1 MKLSNRP
8 TRIHTPARRI
18 MFFLCAVCLILSA
31 RGLAPAQTSSTSAVS
46 GRVVDSRGDGVAGA
60 EVELRQV
67 ATGLVR
73 KQTSNGLGHYVFSP
87 VLPGEYALGVRMQG
101 FRQSFISDLKIEV
114 AKSYSFDVR
123 LEVGDVSETVNI
135 NASGSIELQKTDATI
150 GSVVPGKSLLA
161 LPSLERSAVEFLT
174 LQAGTIPE
182 AGDGDNGARGGAVAG
197 ARTDQSTFTLDGID
211 ITENS
216 TGGGAGFR
224 TMIPVPVESVEEF
237 RVAVTNPNASFA
249 RSSGGQVSLVGRR
262 GSNEFHGA
270 AYWYHQNDNLNAN
283 SWTNNRSGIPE
294 AESKDNRYGFRLGGP
309 VRSERAFFFLN
320 YEGRNFPRAFDVVR
334 IVPTDTL
341 RRGIIR
347 LRDNAG
353 RIVSY
358 DLASSTLCAPGNNRL
373 CDPRRLGIS
382 PSVAALWAQLPQG
395 NDTASGD
402 GLNTIGWRSTAVA
415 PLENDYVVSRF
426 DYSLTPS
433 WLLNASATYA
443 RRLSTLGGANGLRQQ
458 LDIRDGR
465 AVFTG
470 DAPLRGQNVTL
481 GLNGSLTPT
490 FNSSFKF
497 GWTRDR
503 QASDNI
509 NPSVAAN
516 LLAIPGTDTNAGRVA
531 LNIGGGNLD
540 QLLSEPID
548 VDNQR
553 ARSQSND
560 NESFQFIYDGT
571 WVKGSH
577 AAQFGL
583 NARHIIT
590 RHVRNDKVAG
600 SLASLVADVFRG
612 SNILI
617 PNTSRPPTC
626 SAPGQA
632 NCIRANDVGQWDSLF
647 AATTGMVDTI
657 SVLTVRDA
665 DLNPLPFGT
674 PLSADTTNNAYDFYL
689 QDTWQL
695 RPTLALTLGLSYGW
709 QRPPSNKSGQQTRMI
724 NAATGE
730 PLTYLNYIEPR
741 REAAL
746 RGEIYNPRIGFQ
758 PVNAAGGELF
768 ETDWNNFAPRV
779 AVAWNPSFKGGF
791 FERLFG
797 DRRTVLRGG
806 FAVLYDRI
814 NTFESVI
821 IPMLG
826 VGFNQTISLRAPA
839 CNATGAGGAG
849 CNTTA
854 GSPAPASVFRV
865 GVDGTLPLPVLPA
878 VGLPFIPSQ
887 PFGETLSFQIDPDFD
902 VGENYSFD
910 LTIQRELPRGLVFEL
925 GWIGRLGRKLPTSV
939 NFNSSPYF
947 QLDARSGQTFA
958 QAFDAVAGLL
968 RAGQPAASIPAQP
981 WFQNNMPGG
990 TSRVINGNEANF
1002 INGNVSNIFQTID
1015 LARLAN
1021 NLTPFNNLQSQ
1032 TAFVRT
1038 SIGRSNY
1045 HALALILRKRLSR
1058 AFVVDFN
1065 YTFSKSLD
1073 QSSAPQNST
1082 NAMQNAFAP
1091 DFDYGP
1097 SDFDRTHNFN
1107 GYFLYELPAGRGR
1120 LLDAGR
1126 VLDKFIGGW
1135 SLAGIFRAASGLPL
1149 VVSQGVSALGGGTTL
1164 VAASGAIPLSDPGS
1178 LNTGVHAGVNGSN
1191 NVGTN
1196 GAPSTNGSGINLF
1209 NDPEAAFNNFRRIL
1223 VSQDGR
1229 SGRSNP
1235 LRGFSMWNLDLS
1247 LAKTTQLSEQ
1257 VDARFSLDFFNVF
1270 NHPIFSNPT
1279 LDLSNP
1285 RNFGVVTQQTIPTR
1299 RESSSR
1305 WIQFGLRLEF

>member
-1 MKLSNRP
+1 
-8 TRIHTPARRI
+8 
-18 MFFLCAVCLILSA
+18 MFFLCAVFLVLNAQTI
-31 RGLAPAQTSSTSAVS
+31 APAQTSSTSAVS
-46 GRVVDSRGDGVAGA
+46 GRIIDSHGDGVAAA
-60 EVELRQV
+60 EVELRNV
-67 ATGLVR
+67 ATGHVR
-73 KQTSNGLGHYVFSP
+73 QHASNSLGHYVFSP
-87 VLPGEYALGVRMQG
+87 VLPGEYALGVRMRG
-101 FRQSFISDLKIEV
+101 FRQASVSNLKIEV

-123 LEVGDVSETVNI
+123 LEVGDVSETVNVV
-135 NASGSIELQKTDATI
+135 AGARIELQKTDATI
-150 GSVVPGKSLLA
+150 GNVVQGKSLLA

-174 LQAGTIPE
+174 LQPGTTPE
-182 AGDGDNGARGGAVAG
+182 AGDGDMGNRGGAVTG

-237 RVAVTNPNASFA
+237 RVGVTNSNASFA
-249 RSSGGQVSLVGRR
+249 RSSGGQVALVGRR

-309 VRSERAFFFLN
+309 LRHDRAFFFVN
-320 YEGRNFPRAFDVVR
+320 YEGRNFPRAFDVTR
-334 IVPTDTL
+334 IVPTESL

-358 DLASSTLCAPGNNRL
+358 DLATTALCSPAGNRQ

-382 PSVAALWAQLPQG
+382 PSVAALWSLLPQG
-395 NDTASGD
+395 NDAGSGD
-402 GLNTIGWRSTAVA
+402 GLNTTGFRSTAVA
-415 PLENDYVVSRF
+415 PLENDYFVSRF
-426 DYSLTPS
+426 DYALTPR
-433 WLLNASATYA
+433 WAVNASATYA

-458 LDIRDGR
+458 LDIRDGNR

-470 DAPLRGQNVTL
+470 DAPLRGQNATL
-481 GLNGSLTPT
+481 GLNGSLTPN
-490 FNSSFKF
+490 FNHSFKF

-509 NPSVAAN
+509 SPSVAAN
-516 LLAIPGTDTNAGRVA
+516 LLAIPGTDTPAGRVA

-548 VDNQR
+548 VDSQR
-553 ARSQSND
+553 ARTQSND
-560 NESFQFIYDGT
+560 NESLQLIYDGAL
-571 WVKGSH
+571 VKGNH
-577 AAQFGL
+577 TTQFGL
-583 NARHIIT
+583 NARRVST
-590 RHVRNDKVAG
+590 RHLRNDKVAG

-626 SAPGQA
+626 STPNQT
-632 NCIRANDVGQWDSLF
+632 NCLRASDVGQWDALF
-647 AATTGMVDTI
+647 AATTGMIDTI

-665 DLNPLPFGT
+665 DLHTLPFGT
-674 PLSADTTNNAYDFYL
+674 PLSADTTHNAYDFYL

-695 RPTLALTLGLSYGW
+695 RPTLSLSLGLSYGW
-709 QRPPSNKSGQQTRMI
+709 QRPPVDESGRQTRMI
-724 NAATGE
+724 DAATGE
-730 PLTYLNYIEPR
+730 PLTYANYIEPR

-746 RGEIYNPRIGFQ
+746 RGEIYNPSIGFQ
-758 PVNAAGGELF
+758 PINAAGGQLF
-768 ETDWNNFAPRV
+768 KTDWNNIAPRV
-779 AVAWNPSFKGGF
+779 ALAWNPSFPKGGF
-791 FERLFG
+791 FARLLG

-806 FAVLYDRI
+806 FAVVYDRI

-849 CNTTA
+849 CNPA
-854 GSPAPASVFRV
+854 ANSAPASVFRV
-865 GVDGTLPLPVLPA
+865 GVDGTLPLPAPA
-878 VGLPFIPSQ
+878 AASAPFIPSQ

-910 LTIQRELPRGLVFEL
+910 LTVQRELPRGLVLEL
-925 GWIGRLGRKLPTSV
+925 GWIARLGRKLPASV

-958 QAFDAVAGLL
+958 QAFDVVAGLL
-968 RAGQPAASIPAQP
+968 RAGTPAANIPAQP

-990 TSRVINGNEANF
+990 TARVITGNEANF

-1045 HALALILRKRLSR
+1045 HALAVVLRKRLSR
-1058 AFVVDFN
+1058 ALLVDFN
-1065 YTFSKSLD
+1065 YTLSKSLD
-1073 QSSAPQNST
+1073 QTSATQNST
-1082 NAMQNAFAP
+1082 NAMQSAFAP

-1107 GYFLYELPAGRGR
+1107 GYFLYELPAGRNR
-1120 LLDAGR
+1120 WLRAGR
-1126 VLDKFIGGW
+1126 VLDKFVGGW

-1149 VVSQGVSALGGGTTL
+1149 IVSQGVSALGGGNTL
-1164 VAASGAIPLSDPGS
+1164 VAQSGAIPLAASGT
-1178 LNTGVHAGVNGSN
+1178 LRTGVNAGVDGSN

-1196 GAPSTNGSGINLF
+1196 GAPATGGSGINLF
-1209 NDPEAAFNNFRRIL
+1209 GDPEAAFNNFRRIL
-1223 VSQDGR
+1223 LSRDGR

-1247 LAKTTQLSEQ
+1247 LGKTTHLDERIA
-1257 VDARFSLDFFNVF
+1257 ARFSLDFFNVF
-1270 NHPIFSNPT
+1270 NHTLFSNPA
-1279 LDLSNP
+1279 LDLTNP
-1285 RNFGVVTQQTIPTR
+1285 RGFGVVTQQNVPTR
-1299 RESSSR
+1299 RESASR

>member
-1 MKLSNRP
+1 MKLSTSLTHFTNS
-8 TRIHTPARRI
+8 ARQ
-18 MFFLCAVCLILSA
+18 MMLLLCAALLILNA
-31 RGLAPAQTSSTSAVS
+31 QTDAPAQTASTSTVA

-60 EVELRQV
+60 EVELRNV
-67 ATGLVR
+67 ATGLVQR
-73 KQTSNGLGHYVFSP
+73 QASNSVAQYVFSP
-87 VLPGEYALGVRMQG
+87 VLPGEYALVVRMQG
-101 FRQSFISDLKIEV
+101 FRQASISDLKIEV

-123 LEVGDVSETVNI
+123 LEVGDVSETVSVV
-135 NASGSIELQKTDATI
+135 AGGGLDLQKLDATV
-150 GSVVPGKSLLA
+150 GSVVPSMSLLA

-174 LQAGTIPE
+174 LQPGTIPE
-182 AGDGDNGARGGAVAG
+182 AGDADNGSRGGAVTG

-237 RVAVTNPNASFA
+237 RVGVTNLNASFA

-283 SWTNNRSGIPE
+283 SWTNNRSGIAEP
-294 AESKDNRYGFRLGGP
+294 ESKDNRYGFRLGGP
-309 VRSERAFFFLN
+309 LRQNRAFFFVN
-320 YEGRNFPRAFDVVR
+320 YEGRNFPRSFDVTR

-341 RRGIIR
+341 RQGIVR
-347 LRDNAG
+347 FRDNAG
-353 RIVSY
+353 NIVSY
-358 DLASSTLCAPGNNRL
+358 NLATTTLCSPTGNRL
-373 CDPRRLGIS
+373 CDPRRLGLS
-382 PSVAALWAQLPQG
+382 PSVAALWSLLPQG
-395 NDTASGD
+395 NDASSGD
-402 GLNTIGWRSTAVA
+402 GLNTTGFRSTASA
-415 PLENDYVVSRF
+415 PLENDYVVARA
-426 DYSLTPS
+426 DYSLTPAWS
-433 WLLNASATYA
+433 LNASATYA

-458 LDIRDGR
+458 LDIRDASR

-470 DAPLRGQNVTL
+470 DAPLRGQNATL
-481 GLNGSLTPT
+481 GLTGALTPA
-490 FNSSFKF
+490 FNNSFKF

-509 NPSVAAN
+509 SPSVAAN
-516 LLAIPGTDTNAGRVA
+516 LLAIPGTNTAAGRVA

-548 VDNQR
+548 VDSQR
-553 ARSQSND
+553 ARTQSND

-571 WVKGSH
+571 WLKGSH
-577 AAQFGL
+577 TAQFGL
-583 NARHIIT
+583 NARHVLT

-626 SAPGQA
+626 SAPNQT
-632 NCIRANDVGQWDSLF
+632 NCLRATDVGQWDALF

-657 SVLTVRDA
+657 SVLTVRDG

-674 PLSADTTNNAYDFYL
+674 PLSADTTHNTYDFYL

-709 QRPPSNKSGQQTRMI
+709 QRPPVDKFGRQTRMI
-724 NAATGE
+724 DATTGT
-730 PLTYLNYIEPR
+730 PLTYANYIEPR

-746 RGEIYNPRIGFQ
+746 RGEIYNPRIAFQ
-758 PVNAAGGELF
+758 PVSSSGGELF
-768 ETDWNNFAPRV
+768 KTDWNNFAPRL
-779 AVAWNPSFKGGF
+779 AVAWNPSFSKGGF
-791 FERLFG
+791 FASLFG

-806 FAVLYDRI
+806 FAKVYDRI
-814 NTFESVI
+814 NTFESVV

-826 VGFNQTISLRAPA
+826 VGFNQTINLRAPA
-839 CNATGAGGAG
+839 CNSTGAGGAG
-849 CNTTA
+849 CTPNAT
-854 GSPAPASVFRV
+854 APASVFRV
-865 GVDGTLPLPVLPA
+865 GVDGTLPLPTLAAASV
-878 VGLPFIPSQ
+878 PFTPSQ

-910 LTIQRELPRGLVFEL
+910 VTLQRELPRGTTLEL
-925 GWIGRLGRKLPTSV
+925 AWIGRLGRKLPASV

-947 QLDARSGQTFA
+947 QLDAPSGQTFA
-958 QAFDAVAGLL
+958 QAFDAVAQLL
-968 RAGQPAASIPAQP
+968 RAGTPAASVPAQA
-981 WFQNNMPGG
+981 WFQNNIPGG
-990 TSRVINGNEANF
+990 TARVITGNEANF
-1002 INGNVSNIFQTID
+1002 INGNVSNIFQTVD
-1015 LARLAN
+1015 LARFAAG
-1021 NLTPFNNLQSQ
+1021 LTPFNNLQSQ

-1045 HALALILRKRLSR
+1045 HALAVILRKRLTR
-1058 AFVVDFN
+1058 DLMFDFN

-1073 QSSAPQNST
+1073 QTSALQNST
-1082 NAMQNAFAP
+1082 NTLQNAFAP
-1091 DFDYGP
+1091 DFDYGA
-1097 SDFDRTHNFN
+1097 SDFDRTHVFN
-1107 GYFLYELPAGRGR
+1107 GSFLYELPAGRGR
-1120 LLDAGR
+1120 WLDAGR
-1126 VLDKFIGGW
+1126 LLDKFVGGW

-1149 VVSQGVSALGGGTTL
+1149 IVTQGANALGGGATL
-1164 VAASGAIPLSDPGS
+1164 SAPSGAIPVSDPGS
-1178 LNTGVHAGVNGSN
+1178 LRTGVNAGVGGSN

-1196 GAPSTNGSGINLF
+1196 GASSTGGSGINLF
-1209 NDPEAAFNNFRRIL
+1209 ADPEAAFNNFRRIL
-1223 VSQDGR
+1223 LSQDGR

-1247 LAKTTQLSEQ
+1247 LGKTTPLTER
-1257 VDARFSLDFFNVF
+1257 VAARFSLDFFNVF
-1270 NHPIFSNPT
+1270 NHTLFSNPV
-1279 LDLSNP
+1279 LDLTNP
-1285 RNFGVVTQQTIPTR
+1285 RSFGVVTQQNVPTR